1 MSVVA
6 GQGDAARSMA
16 LLWRAPGAGGTR
28 SAPGPRPALT
38 VDEIVAAAIAVAD
51 EAGMAGLSMRAVGA
65 RLDRTAMAL
74 YTYVPSKGELV
85 DLMYDRAH
93 GELPTHY
100 DLTEGWRP
108 AVTSWARDLWAFY
121 VRHPWTL
128 SVSYARPVL
137 GPDEQAVLEA
147 LVRILFEAGLSARVL
162 RRVVG
167 ALFHFV
173 RGAAATVADSQR
185 AAVATGMSDEQWWS
199 TRSALLQQVAPDFA
213 ERFPMLVRLGVEAA
227 AEERAFL
234 EGGRA
239 PHLEDEATENFSV
252 GLDVLLDGIEL
263 SRSVQGAV
271 ASGRTA

>member
-16 LLWRAPGAGGTR
+16 LLWRAPVAADPR
-28 SAPGPRPALT
+28 PAPGPRPALT
-38 VDEIVAAAIAVAD
+38 VDEIVAVAIAVAD

-65 RLDRTAMAL
+65 RLGRTAMAL
-74 YTYVPSKGELV
+74 YTYVPSKSELV

-93 GELPTHY
+93 GELPTDY
-100 DLTEGWRP
+100 DLDEGWRP
-108 AVTSWARDLWAFY
+108 AATSWAQDLWAFY
-121 VRHPWTL
+121 IRHPWTL

-137 GPDEQAVLEA
+137 GPGEQAVLEA

-167 ALFHFV
+167 VLFHFV
-173 RGAAATVADSQR
+173 RGSAAAVAESRR

-213 ERFPMLVRLGVEAA
+213 ERFPMLVRLGVAA
-227 AEERAFL
+227 AEEERHGFRD
-234 EGGRA
+234 GGRA
-239 PHLEDEATENFSV
+239 PQLEDEALENFAV
-252 GLDVLLDGIEL
+252 GLDVVLDGVE
-263 SRSVQGAV
+263 R
-271 ASGRTA
+271 GR

>member
-1 MSVVA
+1 VSVVA
-6 GQGDAARSMA
+6 GHGDAARSMA
-16 LLWRAPGAGGTR
+16 LLWRAPDVPR
-28 SAPGPRPALT
+28 SAPGPRQALT
-38 VDEIVAAAIAVAD
+38 VDEIVAAAIEVAD

-65 RLDRTAMAL
+65 RLGRTAMAL
-74 YTYVPSKGELV
+74 YTYVPSKAELV

-100 DLTEGWRP
+100 ELAEGWRP

-121 VRHPWTL
+121 IRHPWTL
-128 SVSYARPVL
+128 TVSYARPVL

-173 RGAAATVADSQR
+173 RGAAAAVADSRR
-185 AAVATGMSDEQWWS
+185 AAAATGMSDEQWWS

-227 AEERAFL
+227 AEERDAFL

-239 PHLEDEATENFSV
+239 PDLEDEATENFAV
-252 GLDVLLDGIEL
+252 GLDVLLDGIERN
-263 SRSVQGAV
+263 RSAQVAV